1 MDHRLSLRRL
11 LLIAF
16 SVVALPP
23 AALMMLLAFWQTESI
38 VRSEIQANL
47 VAQAD
52 GVSAKLRQMLF
63 ERAQNAITWSEL
75 EVMQDVA
82 VDDVDKRLSTFLS
95 DSQRRYADSYRA
107 LHVVDPEGV
116 MVASSDARRIGAP
129 YPAGERC
136 AAGIFA
142 LALCLPADAPTDPH
156 ATLSIGL
163 RSRFDDALLGRLLL
177 VIDWSSVTGVL
188 DAASGE
194 HRAAAVYGPD
204 GVRIASSRGWRTM
217 AGDGAAQYL
226 TGSAAA
232 EPVAGLAETA
242 WRTRI
247 QQSRDSAL
255 APIRRMAFAF
265 AGLLVLAGILI
276 VLVATLVSARVA
288 RPLVG
293 LSDYARALGQGGA
306 GRPPALERAPSEV
319 DALRDALARMVGDLE
334 SQRQKLVL
342 AAKLAAVGEFAAVM
356 AHEIRTPLGILR
368 SSAQT
373 IDSDALDEQSREL
386 VGFILSETERLTR
399 LVNALLDSTRTRAP
413 QVVAQDIEVLVERGM
428 AMVGGQA
435 REKDVALRF
444 ERGAADPVVE
454 VDGEQMLQVLLNL
467 LLNAIQ
473 ILPRGGSIALSTRD
487 DADSLRLRVHDD
499 GPGIPEAEHEQV
511 FEPFV
516 HRREGGL
523 GIGLAVVREI
533 TRAHGGDVR
542 VIPTRSG
549 ACFEVRL
556 PRSAS
561 VRA

>member
-1 MDHRLSLRRL
+1 MSLRRL
-11 LLIAF
+11 LLLAF
-16 SVVALPP
+16 SAVALPP
-23 AALMMLLAFWQTESI
+23 AALMMLLAFWQTERI
-38 VRSEIQANL
+38 VHSEIQANL
-47 VAQAD
+47 AAQAES
-52 GVSAKLRQMLF
+52 VSAKLRQMLF
-63 ERAQNAITWSEL
+63 ERTQNAITWSEL
-75 EVMQDVA
+75 EIMQDVA
-82 VDDVDKRLSTFLS
+82 VDDVDKRLSAFLA

-107 LHVVDPEGV
+107 LHVVDSGGV
-116 MVASSDARRIGAP
+116 VIASSDPQRIGRTF
-129 YPAGERC
+129 PAGARC
-136 AAGIFA
+136 AGGSFE
-142 LALCLPADAPTDPH
+142 LVLCTPRPDDAQQH
-156 ATLSIGL
+156 AMLSIRL
-163 RSRFDDALLGRLLL
+163 RSRFDGAALGRLLL
-177 VIDWSSVTGVL
+177 VIDWDSVGSVL
-188 DAASGE
+188 DAASGA
-194 HRAAAVYGPD
+194 HRAAAVFEPD
-204 GVRIASSRGWRTM
+204 GARIASSRGWQRMT
-217 AGDGAAQYL
+217 GEVAAHYL
-226 TGSAAA
+226 TASART
-232 EPVAGLAETA
+232 EPIPGLPGTA

-255 APIRRMAFAF
+255 APIRRMALAF
-265 AGLLVLAGILI
+265 VGLLVLAGILI

-288 RPLVG
+288 RPLVE
-293 LSDYARALGQGGA
+293 LSGYARALGQGGA
-306 GRPPALERAPSEV
+306 EKPPALLKAPSEV
-319 DALRDALARMVGDLE
+319 DALREALARMVADLE

-373 IDSDALDEQSREL
+373 IDADRLDAQSREL
-386 VGFILSETERLTR
+386 VGYILSETERLNR

-413 QVVAQDIEVLVERGM
+413 QAVAQDFEALVERGM
-428 AMVGGQA
+428 AMVGAQA
-435 REKDVALRF
+435 REKDIRLSF

-473 ILPRGGSIALSTRD
+473 ILPRGGSIRLSTRD

-499 GPGIPEAEHEQV
+499 GPGILEAEHEQI

-542 VIPTRSG
+542 VMPTEAG

-556 PRSAS
+556 PRSAR